1 MSVIQVEMQ
10 GALRFCLG
18 HHEEEAGAE
27 LRDLPHWPKSTADD
41 TELDDIEL
49 DDWIL
54 RNIDDEA
61 VRKAYLPRLVATA
74 HAFQF
79 SGAVKLA
86 SLGDMYSANVK

>member
-1 MSVIQVEMQ
+1 MQ
-10 GALRFCLG
+10 GALRYCLG
-18 HHEEEAGAE
+18 HHEEEAGAV
-27 LRDLPHWPKSTADD
+27 LKDLPHWPKSTAD
-41 TELDDIEL
+41 TKLWKDDIEL

-74 HAFQF
+74 HAFLF